1 MISAVT
7 DEFINYCRNGGRGMV
22 FNATFNNICNYI

>member
-7 DEFINYCRNGGRGMV
+7 DKFINYCRNGGRGYGV
-22 FNATFNNICNYI
+22 